1 MGIETTTYR
10 LLQQIEPKDK
20 TCLCLGYS
28 DLLVDPALIE
38 GEYTELEDADK
49 IRSWHN
55 WPHPVYDTT
64 EVLTG
69 ELGFHYRLAGPCSD
83 VRLRRRRRAI
93 SRIHRSRGRFVRGK
107 NTHSPWK
114 Q

>member
-1 MGIETTTYR
+1 MLPVGIETTTYR
-10 LLQQIEPKDK
+10 LLQQIEPEDK

-28 DLLVDPALIE
+28 DLLVDPGLIE

-64 EVLTG
+64 EVLTK
-69 ELGFHYRLAGPCSD
+69 ELGFRKVDYVDIVQARGPE
-83 VRLRRRRRAI
+83 
-93 SRIHRSRGRFVRGK
+93 RIVDL
-107 NTHSPWK
+107 NYPEDWPE
-114 Q
+114 